1 MRLSRRLQGET
12 NNMARVKTETFE
24 TREAFDAAVDLIA
37 RKEVQRRILEAERDQ
52 CIHEVQELHNPGIEA
67 LRGEIDALAGK
78 AEAFAKANRAEL
90 LPTGRQ
96 GGETPLAHFGF
107 RWGNKTL
114 VLLSNRW
121 NWGAVIES
129 LKNAGLNGFIRAK
142 EEVAKDAA
150 KDELS
155 EPVLAQH
162 GMRIKQSET
171 FWVEPKTD
179 VMA

>member
-1 MRLSRRLQGET
+1 
-12 NNMARVKTETFE
+12 MARVKTETFGSRDE
-24 TREAFDAAVDLIA
+24 FDAAVDQIA
-37 RKEVQRRILEAERDQ
+37 RKEVERRIREGERDKM
-52 CIHEVQELHNPGIEA
+52 IHDIQADHNPAIDA
-67 LRGEIDALAGK
+67 LKAEIDALVGK
-78 AEAFAKANRAEL
+78 AEAYAKENRDAL
-90 LPTGRQ
+90 LPPGRQ
-96 GGETPLAHFGF
+96 SGETPLANFGF

-121 NWGAVIES
+121 SWEAVIDS
-129 LKNAGLNGFIRAK
+129 LRKNGLAGFIRTK

-179 VMA
+179 VIA

>member
-1 MRLSRRLQGET
+1 
-12 NNMARVKTETFE
+12 MARVKTETFG
-24 TREAFDAAVDLIA
+24 TRGEFDQAVDQIA
-37 RKEVQRRILEAERDQ
+37 RKEVERRRLEAQRDAQIQDVQERD
-52 CIHEVQELHNPGIEA
+52 NPAIDA
-67 LRGEIDALAGK
+67 LKGEIDALATK
-78 AEAFAKANRAEL
+78 AEAYAKENRAEL
-90 LPTGRQ
+90 LPVGRQ
-96 GGETPLAHFGF
+96 SAETPLANFGF

-121 NWGAVIES
+121 SWEGVVSS
-129 LKNAGLNGFIRAK
+129 LRKAGLEGFIRVK

-179 VMA
+179 VIA

>member
-1 MRLSRRLQGET
+1 
-12 NNMARVKTETFE
+12 MARVKTETFD
-24 TREAFDAAVDLIA
+24 TRDQFDAAVDRIA
-37 RKEVQRRILEAERDQ
+37 RLEVQRRERAAERDGLIQ
-52 CIHEVQELHNPGIEA
+52 DVQEAHNPAIDT
-67 LRGEIDALAGK
+67 LKGEIDALMTK
-78 AEAFAKANRAEL
+78 AEAYAKDNRTEL
-90 LPTGRQ
+90 LPTGKQ
-96 GGETPLAHFGF
+96 GAETPLANFGF

-121 NWGAVIES
+121 SWEGVIES
-129 LKNAGLNGFIRAK
+129 LRKAGLAGFIRTK

-155 EPVLAQH
+155 EPVLATH

-179 VMA
+179 VIS

>member
-1 MRLSRRLQGET
+1 
-12 NNMARVKTETFE
+12 MARVKTEGFE
-24 TREAFDAAVDLIA
+24 TREAFDAAVDQIA
-37 RKEVQRRILEAERDQ
+37 RKEVQRRELEAQRDALIQ
-52 CIHEVQELHNPGIEA
+52 QTQEKHNPAIDA
-67 LRGEIDALAGK
+67 LKAEIDALVGK
-78 AEAFAKANRAEL
+78 AEAYAKDNRDGL

-96 GGETPLAHFGF
+96 SGETPLANFGF

-121 NWGAVIES
+121 SWEAVIDS
-129 LKNAGLNGFIRAK
+129 LRKAGLAGFIRTK

-162 GMRIKQSET
+162 GMRIKQAET

-179 VMA
+179 MIG

>member
-1 MRLSRRLQGET
+1 
-12 NNMARVKTETFE
+12 MARVKTETFGS
-24 TREAFDAAVDLIA
+24 REEFDAAVDQVA
-37 RKEVQRRILEAERDQ
+37 RKEVVRRELEAQRDYLIQ
-52 CIHEVQELHNPGIEA
+52 DIQQKRNPA
-67 LRGEIDALAGK
+67 IDALKADIDALVGK
-78 AEAFAKANRAEL
+78 AEAYAKENREGL

-96 GGETPLAHFGF
+96 SGETPLANFGF

-121 NWGAVIES
+121 SWEAVIDS
-129 LKNAGLNGFIRAK
+129 LRKAGLSGFIRTK

-162 GMRIKQSET
+162 GMRIRQSET

-179 VMA
+179 VIS

>member
-1 MRLSRRLQGET
+1 
-12 NNMARVKTETFE
+12 MARVKTETFD
-24 TREAFDAAVDLIA
+24 TREQFDAAVDRIA
-37 RKEVQRRILEAERDQ
+37 RLEVQRRGRESERDALIQ
-52 CIHEVQELHNPGIEA
+52 KVQEEHNPGIDM
-67 LRGEIDALAGK
+67 LKSEIDALMTK
-78 AEAFAKANRAEL
+78 AEAYAKDNRAEL

-96 GGETPLAHFGF
+96 GAETPLANFGF

-121 NWGAVIES
+121 SWEAVIDS
-129 LKNAGLNGFIRAK
+129 LRKAGLTGFIRTK
-142 EEVAKDAA
+142 EEVSKDAA

-179 VMA
+179 VIA

>member
-1 MRLSRRLQGET
+1 
-12 NNMARVKTETFE
+12 MARVKTETFGSRDE
-24 TREAFDAAVDLIA
+24 FEAAVDLIA
-37 RKEVQRRILEAERDQ
+37 RKEVERRKLAAERDRMIQ
-52 CIHEVQELHNPGIEA
+52 DVQERHNPAIDT
-67 LRGEIDALAGK
+67 LKQDIDALAGK
-78 AEAFAKANRAEL
+78 AEAFAKDNREEL

-96 GGETPLAHFGF
+96 GAETPLANFGF

-114 VLLSNRW
+114 VLLSHRW
-121 NWGAVIES
+121 SWEGVIES
-129 LKNAGLNGFIRAK
+129 LRKAGLAGFIRVK

-179 VMA
+179 LIS

>member
-1 MRLSRRLQGET
+1 
-12 NNMARVKTETFE
+12 MARVKTETFGSRDE
-24 TREAFDAAVDLIA
+24 FDAAVDQIA
-37 RKEVQRRILEAERDQ
+37 RKEVQRRKLEAERDALIQ
-52 CIHEVQELHNPGIEA
+52 QTQQQHNPA
-67 LRGEIDALAGK
+67 IDALKADIDALVGK
-78 AEAFAKANRAEL
+78 AEAYAKDNRAEL
-90 LPTGRQ
+90 MPTGRQ
-96 GGETPLAHFGF
+96 SGETPLANFGF

-121 NWGAVIES
+121 SWEAVIDS
-129 LKNAGLNGFIRAK
+129 LRKNGLAGFIRTK

-179 VMA
+179 VIS